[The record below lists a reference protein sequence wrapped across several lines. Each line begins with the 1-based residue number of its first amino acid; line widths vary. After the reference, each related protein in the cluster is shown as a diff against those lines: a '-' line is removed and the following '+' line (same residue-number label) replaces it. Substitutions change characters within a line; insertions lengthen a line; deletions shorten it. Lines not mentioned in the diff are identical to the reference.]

1 MMFAREEAMTDV
13 VIRHVEQDDYQ
24 PIISIVDEWWGGR
37 PMAAM
42 LPKLFFVHFRSTS
55 FTAVAD
61 GQIVGFLIGFV
72 SQTFPDQA
80 YIHFIGVHPAR
91 RGEGLGRRLYE
102 HCFAMAA
109 SLGCRTARC
118 VTAPVNRN
126 SIAFH
131 RRLGFSLL
139 GSDHKVDGL
148 PVAMAYDGEGEDRVI
163 FTKDLDTLAIKRW
176 TDQPRD

>member
-1 MMFAREEAMTDV
+1 MSEV
-13 VIRHVEQDDYQ
+13 VIRHLEQDDYQ
-24 PIISIVDEWWGGR
+24 PIISVVDEWWGGR

-55 FTAVAD
+55 FTAVDD

-80 YIHFIGVHPAR
+80 YIHFLGVHPAR
-91 RGEGLGRRLYE
+91 RGEGLGRLLYG
-102 HCFAMAA
+102 HFFAAAA
-109 SLGCRTARC
+109 SHGCRTAHC
-118 VTAPVNRN
+118 VTAPVNRD

-139 GSDHKVDGL
+139 DSDNMVDGV
-148 PVAMAYDGEGEDRVI
+148 PIAVGYDGDGQDRVI
-163 FTKDLDTLAIKRW
+163 FMKDLDTLDTVR
-176 TDQPRD
+176 

>member
-1 MMFAREEAMTDV
+1 MTEV
-13 VIRHVEQDDYQ
+13 VIRHLEPDDYHS
-24 PIISIVDEWWGGR
+24 IISVVDEWWGGR

-55 FTAVAD
+55 FTAVDD

-80 YIHFIGVHPAR
+80 YIHFLGVHPAR
-91 RGEGLGRRLYE
+91 RGEGLGRHLYE
-102 HCFAMAA
+102 HFFTTAA
-109 SLGCRTARC
+109 SHGCRTAQC
-118 VTAPVNRN
+118 VTAPVNRD

-139 GSDHKVDGL
+139 DSDDKVDGV
-148 PVAMAYDGEGEDRVI
+148 PIAVGYDGESQDRVI
-163 FTKDLDTLAIKRW
+163 FTKHLDTLDTVR
-176 TDQPRD
+176 

>member
-1 MMFAREEAMTDV
+1 LGVLFAKEEALTDV

-24 PIISIVDEWWGGR
+24 PIISVVDEWWGGR

-55 FTAVAD
+55 FTAVAN

-102 HCFAMAA
+102 HFFVTAA

-139 GSDHKVDGL
+139 DSDHKVDGV
-148 PVAMAYDGEGEDRVI
+148 PVAVGYDGEGEDRVI
-163 FTKDLDTLAIKRW
+163 FTKDLDTLDADR
-176 TDQPRD
+176 